1 MEQPSEKVLD
11 RIKKLLALAS
21 NNPNP
26 NEAEIAMK
34 RAHALLAQYNLSA
47 SDLEKDRD
55 DKYQR
60 TDWILKQ
67 SGPWARRC
75 AQYIAKLYFCKYY
88 YIHQHGRVDQH
99 FVIGRETNV
108 QTARMIIEY
117 VLQTINQ
124 EAVTGGRINGTPW
137 RNSFRN
143 AAAHI
148 IRERCNRMIAESCR
162 GETVV
167 EGTTLPVL
175 FDLYKKEEQNAEQH
189 LDGLGVK
196 LKTKALRTKTSDYF
210 GAQAGKA
217 AGERVNLRPTLD
229 RQSSMALEKK

>member
-1 MEQPSEKVLD
+1 MEPNDKILD
-11 RIKKLLALAS
+11 RIRRLLALGS
-21 NNPNP
+21 NNPNSA
-26 NEAEIAMK
+26 EAEIAMK
-34 RAHALLAQYNLSA
+34 RAHSLLAQYNLSA

-67 SGPWARRC
+67 SGPWARTC
-75 AQYIAKLYFCKYY
+75 AQHIAKLYFCKYY
-88 YIHQHGRVDQH
+88 YIHRHGRVDSH
-99 FVIGRETNV
+99 FLVGRETNV

-117 VLQTINQ
+117 VLQIINN
-124 EAVTGGRINGTPW
+124 EAVTGGRVNGTPW

-148 IRERCNRMIAESCR
+148 IWQRCKKMIEDSSR

-175 FDLYKKEEQNAEQH
+175 FDLYKKEQENAEQH
-189 LDGLGVK
+189 LEGMGVK
-196 LKTKALRTKTSDYF
+196 LKTKTVVTKTSDYF
-210 GAQAGKA
+210 GAQAGKV
-217 AGERVNLRPTLD
+217 AGEKVNLRPTIG
-229 RQSSMALEKK
+229 RQSSMAITKQ